1 MGYGNSLS
9 KTVQRSSTV
18 KTRTPEQSLVVVRVN
33 GHNCGRGYNPRSKPS
48 I

>member
-1 MGYGNSLS
+1 MGGRGGGGWEAGAGGVGREVATAVK

-18 KTRTPEQSLVVVRVN
+18 KTRTPEQS
-33 GHNCGRGYNPRSKPS
+33 